1 MHGWIKVHRTLL
13 EKPIWKQSTPEHKAI
28 LITLLLMA
36 NHEENDWEWNGMNY
50 SCKPGEFIS
59 SAQSII
65 NNAGKG
71 ISRQNVR
78 TALARFEKLGFLTIQ
93 STNQSSMITICNW
106 ESYQGLVNTSQP
118 TNQPKAN
125 QDLTTNK
132 NDKNDKKKKV
142 DHDFELFYNQY
153 HTIIEKPK
161 TDRLGTF
168 KKWEKLT
175 LEERNKA
182 IEMIPKYANSIPDKK
197 YAIIARTYLDNK
209 RFNDEFDNN
218 LKINNE
224 NEKSN
229 KPTFI
234 F

>member
-28 LITLLLMA
+28 LITILLMA
-36 NHEENDWEWNGMNY
+36 NHEKNEWEWNGIKCN
-50 SCKPGEFIS
+50 CKPGEFITS
-59 SAQSII
+59 VQSII

-78 TALARFEKLGFLTIQ
+78 TALSRFEKLEFLTIQ
-93 STNQSSMITICNW
+93 STKQSTKITICNW
-106 ESYQGLVNTSQP
+106 ESYQGVANISQP
-118 TNQPKAN
+118 TIQPKAN

-132 NDKNDKKKKV
+132 KDKNVKNKKV
-142 DHDFELFYNQY
+142 DTDFEFFFNQY

-168 KKWEKLT
+168 KKWGKLT
-175 LEERNKA
+175 SEERNKA
-182 IEMIPKYANSIPDKK
+182 IEMLPLYANSIPDKK
-197 YAIIARTYLDNK
+197 YAIMARTYLENK
-209 RFNDEFDNN
+209 RFNDEFENILKTNN
-218 LKINNE
+218 D
-224 NEKSN
+224 NEKPN